1 MNEFKIEKYLYRV
14 VTSCNQLT
22 EKIYIFD
29 TDENNSNFFVLFNE
43 GEYVTATE
51 IDSIYENLSKAS
63 ENWSDIRDDD
73 IVINQEWILNRIE
86 EE

>member
-1 MNEFKIEKYLYRV
+1 MSLWIEKYLYRV